1 MMTRHRR
8 DARGASVVEYVL
20 LLAMVALIV
29 FGTVYALGRSPD
41 RPSSVLGETF
51 KNGPPP
57 AGGGPRPTLPDCPP
71 ATTGTTT
78 TTVPCRTP

>member
-41 RPSSVLGETF
+41 RPSSVLGQTF
-51 KNGPPP
+51 NNPP
-57 AGGGPRPTLPDCPP
+57 AGGGPGPTPP
-71 ATTGTTT
+71 SSAPTSTTT
-78 TTVPCRTP
+78 TTTTTPLPPQP

>member
-8 DARGASVVEYVL
+8 DARGASVVEYAL

-41 RPSSVLGETF
+41 RPSSVLGQTF
-51 KNGPPP
+51 NNPP
-57 AGGGPRPTLPDCPP
+57 AGGGPGPTSPTPSS
-71 ATTGTTT
+71 TTSTSSTTT
-78 TTVPCRTP
+78 TTPLPPQP

>member
-8 DARGASVVEYVL
+8 DARGASVVEYAL

-41 RPSSVLGETF
+41 RPSSVLGQTF
-51 KNGPPP
+51 NNPP
-57 AGGGPRPTLPDCPP
+57 AGGGPGPTPP
-71 ATTGTTT
+71 SSTSTSTSTTT
-78 TTVPCRTP
+78 TTTPLPPQP

>member
-8 DARGASVVEYVL
+8 DARGASVVEYAL

-41 RPSSVLGETF
+41 RPSSVLGQTF
-51 KNGPPP
+51 NNPP
-57 AGGGPRPTLPDCPP
+57 AGGGPGPTPP
-71 ATTGTTT
+71 SSTPTSTTT
-78 TTVPCRTP
+78 TTTTTPLPPQP

>member
-8 DARGASVVEYVL
+8 DARGASVVEYAL

-41 RPSSVLGETF
+41 RPSSVLGQTF
-51 KNGPPP
+51 SNPP
-57 AGGGPRPTLPDCPP
+57 AGGGPVPTQP
-71 ATTGTTT
+71 TSTSTSTSTTT
-78 TTVPCRTP
+78 TTTPLPPLP